1 MSFAIRLLPTIS
13 IFFIGLGFRYL
24 KLLSDTTGH
33 DLLRLVFYLFLPALV
48 FSSII
53 KTDLFIEMA
62 YVPLI
67 PIIPIL
73 LTYIIIT
80 FILKSFPLILDRR
93 DGIYAVRHSNHT
105 DGINAVP
112 TTKAIAGVIYIASMI
127 ANTGFMIPFL
137 GAAFGDDGYARAIVY
152 DIGNSFF
159 IFTVIYYVAVKHGDS
174 QTLNKT
180 MIVKKFLFMPP
191 LWAFIAGIIIKLNS
205 MELPSVILN
214 LTDIVSAP
222 TIPVIMLALGLL
234 FAPKMQ
240 YLSKA
245 LLCISVRMIGGL
257 VIGLC
262 ITWLIPMSPLSK
274 IVVIAS
280 SAAPCGYNT
289 LIFASME
296 NLDQNIAATIVSLS
310 ILVAVIFIPLVILVF
325 GN

>member
-1 MSFAIRLLPTIS
+1 MTFALRLLPTIT
-13 IFFIGLGFRYL
+13 IFFIGLTLRHI
-24 KLLSDTTGH
+24 KLFTENTGH

-53 KTDLFIEMA
+53 KTDISLEMA

-73 LTYIIIT
+73 LTYFAIT
-80 FILKSFPLILDRR
+80 QYLKTHPKPKS
-93 DGIYAVRHSNHT
+93 T
-105 DGINAVP
+105 
-112 TTKAIAGVIYIASMI
+112 AGVIYIASMI

-159 IFTVIYYVAVKHGDS
+159 IFTFIYFVAVKHGDS
-174 QTLNKT
+174 QTLDKA
-180 MIVKKFLFMPP
+180 MIAKKFIYMPP
-191 LWAFIAGIIIKLNS
+191 LWAFIAGLLIKSLQIEVS
-205 MELPSVILN
+205 PVIVSLS
-214 LTDIVSAP
+214 DFVSAP

-234 FAPKMQ
+234 FSPKMQ

-257 VIGLC
+257 LIGLC
-262 ITWLIPMSPLSK
+262 IAWLIPMSHLSK

-296 NLDQNIAATIVSLS
+296 NLDRNLAATIVSLS
-310 ILVAVIFIPLVILVF
+310 ILIAVFFIPAVIMVF
-325 GN
+325 G